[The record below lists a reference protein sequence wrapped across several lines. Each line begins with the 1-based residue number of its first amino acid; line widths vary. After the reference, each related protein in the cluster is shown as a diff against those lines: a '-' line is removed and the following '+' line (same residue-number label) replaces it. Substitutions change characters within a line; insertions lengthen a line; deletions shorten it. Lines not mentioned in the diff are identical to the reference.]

1 MQVFRLKAVSYRAR
15 HESKP
20 SAFSLQPIYLR
31 SYNKLPGNEEM
42 SMIWS
47 ILGTIAA
54 ICTTVGFLPQL
65 IRGIKTKELND
76 VSPAML
82 TLMLV
87 GCSLWLAYGMHLKN
101 LIIALANGLT
111 LLLVIAIL
119 TLRFLYKT
127 TNAKVAARD

>member
-1 MQVFRLKAVSYRAR
+1 
-15 HESKP
+15 
-20 SAFSLQPIYLR
+20 
-31 SYNKLPGNEEM
+31 M
-42 SMIWS
+42 SMMWS

-87 GCSLWLAYGMHLKN
+87 GCSLWLAYGIHLKN
-101 LIIALANGLT
+101 LIIALANGIT
-111 LLLVIAIL
+111 LLLVVAIL

-127 TNAKVAARD
+127 ASAKVPAKD

>member
-1 MQVFRLKAVSYRAR
+1 MFRLKTEGCKLSGKAR
-15 HESKP
+15 IKTL
-20 SAFSLQPIYLR
+20 SLQPVYLR
-31 SYNKLPGNEEM
+31 SYNKLPVNEEM
-42 SMIWS
+42 SMMWS

-82 TLMLV
+82 TLLLV
-87 GCSLWLAYGMHLKN
+87 GCSLWLAYGIHLKN

-111 LLLVIAIL
+111 LLLVVAIL

-127 TNAKVAARD
+127 TNAKVVVRD